1 MRLGFVGVGTIA
13 SAMVEGLRAAGIGS
27 PILLSPRNAE
37 TAAALA
43 ARHAEVCVAE
53 TNQAVLDGSDLVV
66 LAVRPQIADEVLAN
80 LRFRSDHHVLSLM
93 ATVSLDDLRAMT
105 APAARI
111 TRAVPLP
118 AVALR
123 QGPTAMFP
131 HDDAVSA
138 LFDRL
143 GSAIVLEDEAAFD
156 LFTAATATMASYFA
170 FAGTIARWL
179 ERRGIAPATS
189 RTFVGDMLRGLACTD
204 PGRDFAA
211 LAAEH
216 QTRGGINEQVVGQ
229 VAPDGTIAALDT
241 ALDGVLSRL
250 RASAKADG
258 FQKEQTS

>member
-1 MRLGFVGVGTIA
+1 VKLGFVGVGTIA
-13 SAMVEGLRAAGIGS
+13 SAMVEGLRAGGMDS

-43 ARHAEVCVAE
+43 AGHAEVGVAE

-66 LAVRPQIADEVLAN
+66 LAVRPQIANEVLQS
-80 LRFRSDHHVLSLM
+80 LRFRPDHHVLSLM
-93 ATVSLDDLRAMT
+93 ATVSLDDLRTMA
-105 APAARI
+105 APATRI

-118 AVALR
+118 AVARR

-131 HDDAVSA
+131 HDDAVRA

-143 GSAIVLEDEAAFD
+143 GAAIVLEDEAAFD

-179 ERRGIAPATS
+179 ERRGINADAS
-189 RTFVGDMLRGLACTD
+189 HSFVGDMLRGLACTD

-211 LAAEH
+211 LADEH
-216 QTRGGINEQVVGQ
+216 QTRGGINEQVAQ
-229 VAPDGTIAALDT
+229 QLAPNGTIVALDM

-250 RASAKADG
+250 REGVSADG
-258 FQKEQTS
+258 FQKGQT